1 MRSAVVT
8 DNDIRTRNAV
18 VLQLEA
24 DPQVDASEIGVG
36 ARNGVV
42 TLTGHVDSY
51 RATLAAER
59 AAKRVPGVRAIA
71 NNIIIRLVTDRT
83 DSELATDTARALDLR
98 ITVPQTVQAIV
109 HNGYVTLTGKV
120 DWLFQKRDAE
130 AVARDVSGVRGVM
143 NHIQVVSRRTQRD
156 TRDRIVHALR
166 RDVPSTPDT
175 SASP

>member
-8 DNDIRTRNAV
+8 NNDIRTRNAL

-71 NNIIIRLVTDRT
+71 NNITIRLVTDRT

-98 ITVPQTVQAIV
+98 MTVPQTVQAIV
-109 HNGYVTLTGKV
+109 HTRY
-120 DWLFQKRDAE
+120 DASRD
-130 AVARDVSGVRGVM
+130 
-143 NHIQVVSRRTQRD
+143 
-156 TRDRIVHALR
+156 IVYR
-166 RDVPSTPDT
+166 
-175 SASP
+175 